1 MSKFDN
7 GGNVYACAS
16 ENGHQPG
23 ITRLDLGALEIAA
36 ALAAAVRSCGESPD
50 AGQIAE
56 FSYKLSA
63 ALIAEGKK
71 Y

>member
-1 MSKFDN
+1 MADKDIPSD
-7 GGNVYACAS
+7 
-16 ENGHQPG
+16 QPG

-36 ALAAAVRSCGESPD
+36 AMAAAVRSCGESPD